1 MKKILL
7 LQCFPLDYSDR
18 NLTPLDSGAEP
29 HPTDPH
35 PQTKKIWHAP
45 IISPL
50 CLSVGI
56 FVSYVSRMYLL
67 TYTVLHTP
75 LMESTHFWFHSQHFN
90 CSKVVNYFWSEK
102 SLRFKI
108 NCFNNSWFV
117 NSDLIDTKN
126 VNFVQIAFI

>member
-1 MKKILL
+1 MLSSGLLWQEPNPPRQRGGAPPNRSPPPDKEDMARANYFATLPVGRYLRFMLAECTYWHIL
-7 LQCFPLDYSDR
+7 YY
-18 NLTPLDSGAEP
+18 
-29 HPTDPH
+29 
-35 PQTKKIWHAP
+35 I
-45 IISPL
+45 
-50 CLSVGI
+50 
-56 FVSYVSRMYLL
+56 
-67 TYTVLHTP
+67 LHTP